1 MDTLVKADDKKP
13 HTGMNS
19 IYHERQTEN
28 FVKDLD
34 CDVQSE

>member
-13 HTGMNS
+13 HTARNNKYPEG
-19 IYHERQTEN
+19 QTEN

-34 CDVQSE
+34 FAVQSE